1 MHSEMVNITDEHGH
15 AIDCACHD
23 VTPWDEDWCDCGLTI
38 RTLKAILAEA
48 RGLVI
53 ALQDTMEALR
63 KATEKP
69 TISTE

>member
-38 RTLKAILAEA
+38 RTLKAILTEA
-48 RGLVI
+48 RGLVTS
-53 ALQDTMEALR
+53 LQDVMEALR